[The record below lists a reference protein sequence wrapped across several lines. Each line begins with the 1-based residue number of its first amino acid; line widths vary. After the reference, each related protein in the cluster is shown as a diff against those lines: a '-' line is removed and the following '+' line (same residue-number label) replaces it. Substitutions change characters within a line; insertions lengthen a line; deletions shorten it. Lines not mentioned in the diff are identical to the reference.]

1 MLWNTGLV
9 RWLNLHNQLLF
20 WRSTSLCR
28 KKKCAL
34 KITILRNVWPLT
46 IVFEMWARI
55 MFFIFVWYVHTYQIF
70 FCLQESFIN
79 FDTLY
84 EFNIHAHFLT
94 SILEYFKVTWSTVL
108 ISLAITMKSNFAQKE
123 QCLLYNTLP
132 L

>member
-1 MLWNTGLV
+1 
-9 RWLNLHNQLLF
+9 
-20 WRSTSLCR
+20 
-28 KKKCAL
+28 
-34 KITILRNVWPLT
+34 
-46 IVFEMWARI
+46 

-94 SILEYFKVTWSTVL
+94 SNTV
-108 ISLAITMKSNFAQKE
+108 N
-123 QCLLYNTLP
+123 LLL